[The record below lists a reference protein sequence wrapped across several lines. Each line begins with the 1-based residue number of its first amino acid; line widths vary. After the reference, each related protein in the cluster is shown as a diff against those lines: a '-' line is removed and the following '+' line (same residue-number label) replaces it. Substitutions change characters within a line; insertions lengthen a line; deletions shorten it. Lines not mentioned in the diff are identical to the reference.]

1 MEFGI
6 LGPLLVRR
14 DGRELPIGAAKQ
26 RALLTLLLLGRGELV
41 ATPAPVNSSGDFAGL
56 VGTDG
61 FVELP
66 AGQEEFP
73 AGYVAPFRPW
83 V

>member
-1 MEFGI
+1 VTFKP
-6 LGPLLVRR
+6 PLAYLLPVRITS
-14 DGRELPIGAAKQ
+14 GE
-26 RALLTLLLLGRGELV
+26 RGELL
-41 ATPAPVNSSGDFAGL
+41 ATPDETNTSGDFGGL

-66 AGQEEFP
+66 AGQTEFP
-73 AGYVAPFRPW
+73 VGYVAPFRPW